1 MMGFIMN
8 DRPHSEKILFPKKLL
23 KGSKIV
29 RTPTVLWMLR
39 C

>member
-8 DRPHSEKILFPKKLL
+8 DRPHSEKTLFPKKLL